1 MHVGLALPLVGL
13 ALPLVVFFFAS
24 ILQKYTYRTGFQ
36 LLPIV
41 CNSSFRFRRIA
52 GLSERKA
59 EEIVTWRQRN
69 GSFRS
74 REQLKE
80 VNGIGEKTF
89 QQCAGFL
96 RIYQPPS
103 ESIILDTDDD
113 EPVKGE
119 KEKVTGKRKAEESGG
134 KRNKKRKNTPSLT
147 AFNKLDSTSI
157 HPESYAIAEK

>member
-1 MHVGLALPLVGL
+1 M
-13 ALPLVVFFFAS
+13 LVVFFFAS
-24 ILQKYTYRTGFQ
+24 ILDKHAYPAGFQ
-36 LLPIV
+36 LLALV

-59 EEIVTWRQRN
+59 EEIVAWRQHN

-96 RIYQPPS
+96 RIYQAPS
-103 ESIILDTDDD
+103 ETIVIDTDDD
-113 EPVKGE
+113 GPDKRE

-134 KRNKKRKNTPSLT
+134 KRSKKRKNPPSLT
-147 AFNKLDSTSI
+147 AFNRLDSTSI
-157 HPESYAIAEK
+157 HPESYATAEK